1 MRYFLLATL
10 FLLIG
15 CPKKDIKTLEEI
27 ERENQLKELLEEEEE
42 IWEDFPEPED
52 TGTQEYF

>member
-1 MRYFLLATL
+1 MRYFLLAAL
-10 FLLIG
+10 FLLAG

-42 IWEDFPEPED
+42 IWEDFPESED
-52 TGTQEYF
+52 TGT